1 VSCDRTNYAL
11 LYVDTYYNSIGMLV
25 CYIFYDDVAVL
36 LVAFASCRPSVV
48 FRDDAGEWIELDYNL
63 RHVKTQHI
71 MSE

>member
-1 VSCDRTNYAL
+1 MSCDRTNYAL

-36 LVAFASCRPSVV
+36 LVAFVSCSVV

-63 RHVKTQHI
+63 HHVKTQHI